1 MESAPYTCNT
11 STLDPY
17 VPGVDNPWN
26 QARIKHCYR
35 RLGYGADLEKINA
48 ALSLT
53 PGDLIDQIVDDA
65 VNTPLR
71 QDPPW
76 AYFRLSDFGDPQ
88 NEIPQYNND
97 FRIETGTFNVTHDLK
112 GRIIFFWL
120 NHFVTELEV
129 YDFYSPY
136 LFQYYRTAELHAL
149 GNFKTMVHAMGLTPA
164 MLIYLNGFENT
175 NTEPNENY
183 ARELFELFTLGE
195 GNGYT
200 QQDIVETSKALTG
213 YNLRPQAGG
222 PIIFNTNTFFN
233 GDKTIFDQTGNWN
246 YHDVIDLLFQERG
259 PLIADF
265 ICRKLYKY
273 FVSPELTPT
282 IETEIIAPLAQ
293 IFLDSD
299 FELVPVLKKLFKSA
313 HFFDEKSLGVSIKS
327 PFDLIFQFI
336 NESSFLY
343 NEDLMEAFIYY
354 THVLGQTMFDPPDV
368 AGWQGDQDW
377 IGTSTLTLRWAL
389 FKAYLNLLFD
399 NGQGER
405 FRALAKQLSN
415 DSNDPV
421 YITQVMVDFF
431 HAKELFTPG
440 DYDVATEVFKW
451 EIPQNYYDEGL
462 WDLDWAEAPYQ
473 VLLLL
478 THMATWPEFQLK

>member
-97 FRIETGTFNVTHDLK
+97 FRIETGTFNVTHELK

-200 QQDIVETSKALTG
+200 QQDIVELS
-213 YNLRPQAGG
+213 
-222 PIIFNTNTFFN
+222 
-233 GDKTIFDQTGNWN
+233 
-246 YHDVIDLLFQERG
+246 
-259 PLIADF
+259 LIH
-265 ICRKLYKY
+265 I
-273 FVSPELTPT
+273 
-282 IETEIIAPLAQ
+282 
-293 IFLDSD
+293 
-299 FELVPVLKKLFKSA
+299 
-313 HFFDEKSLGVSIKS
+313 
-327 PFDLIFQFI
+327 
-336 NESSFLY
+336 
-343 NEDLMEAFIYY
+343 
-354 THVLGQTMFDPPDV
+354 
-368 AGWQGDQDW
+368 
-377 IGTSTLTLRWAL
+377 
-389 FKAYLNLLFD
+389 
-399 NGQGER
+399 
-405 FRALAKQLSN
+405 
-415 DSNDPV
+415 
-421 YITQVMVDFF
+421 
-431 HAKELFTPG
+431 
-440 DYDVATEVFKW
+440 
-451 EIPQNYYDEGL
+451 
-462 WDLDWAEAPYQ
+462 
-473 VLLLL
+473 
-478 THMATWPEFQLK
+478 